1 MSDQGEGPKSGGRGI
16 LGRTFGV
23 FPGSAPGAS
32 VRGLASLG
40 PAARA
45 VSCAL
50 TLMLGGCASFGAP
63 IEPAEIDAADMRAA
77 DMVMVGVA
85 DNVEDR
91 LPGYAAAVGVG
102 ERIVYSRAA
111 GLSDIESGRAATPRT
126 RFRIYSASKTMGA
139 TAAMLLAESGQLDLD
154 APVSTY
160 LPNLPAE
167 VGRVT
172 VRQILA
178 HRSGIRHY
186 RDGEWDRVSDSNC
199 ASPTEALPDFV
210 SDPLEFAPGSGYRY
224 TTFGYVLLSAVVEAA
239 AGQPFDVFVR
249 ERIFEPAGMTATAI
263 EGRRLDGFDVASFY
277 DRDDAGEF
285 SLTAGI
291 DASCKFFG
299 GGLVSTAEDM
309 VRFGLALVNGK
320 LVKSS
325 SLHQMLT
332 VHSEG
337 GGNYPPYG
345 YGFIPGDGLTTT
357 FEVPL
362 EDYVPNWWH
371 GGNGRGGYSV
381 LMIYP
386 ERRAAAAITTNVR
399 ASGRLVR
406 ATHMLALPFLRD

>member
-1 MSDQGEGPKSGGRGI
+1 MSDKNTGRLAYRVSIFRSYAAPLNRPIHWVLGGGR
-16 LGRTFGV
+16 R
-23 FPGSAPGAS
+23 GA
-32 VRGLASLG
+32 G
-40 PAARA
+40 PVARA
-45 VSCAL
+45 ASCAIAL
-50 TLMLGGCASFGAP
+50 TLAGCASSGAATG
-63 IEPAEIDAADMRAA
+63 PAGIDPADVRAA
-77 DMVMVGVA
+77 DLVMSAVA
-85 DNVEDR
+85 DNTEDR

-102 ERIVYSRAA
+102 DRIVYSRGA
-111 GLSDIESGRAATPRT
+111 GLADVDTGRAVTPQT

-139 TAAMLLAESGQLDLD
+139 TAAMMLAESGQLDLD

-160 LPNLPAE
+160 LPDLPRHI
-167 VGRVT
+167 GQVT

-186 RDGEWDRVSDSNC
+186 RDGEWDTVSDSNC
-199 ASPTEALPDFV
+199 AGPAEALTDFV
-210 SDPLEFAPGSGYRY
+210 NDPLEFAPGSDYRY

-239 AGQPFDVFVR
+239 AGQAFDDFVR
-249 ERIFEPAGMTATAI
+249 DRIFEPAGMRATAI
-263 EGRRLDGFDVASFY
+263 EGRPLDGFEVAGFY
-277 DRDDAGEF
+277 DRSDAGEF
-285 SLTAGI
+285 SLTTGV

-309 VRFGLALVNGK
+309 VRFGLALLNGK
-320 LVKSS
+320 LVGSS
-325 SLHQMLT
+325 SLQQMLT

-345 YGFIPGDGLTTT
+345 YGFIPGNGLTTT

-386 ERRAAAAITTNVR
+386 ERRAAAAVTTNVR